1 MDAPPLDE
9 LSARLGI
16 VPREPELIR
25 QAFVHSSYFN
35 ENPTLAA
42 GHNERL
48 EFYGDAVIGVAVSR
62 LLFERYPD
70 EDEGFLTARRAALV
84 NREALAVMA
93 LSIGLDRYLLLGRGE
108 TEAGGATRPSVLAA
122 CFEALAGAISL
133 SEGHRAAE
141 AVLERVFGP
150 QLDALAAVP
159 GPPKSAKSLPPGVDP
174 APPWREAQLP
184 GRRHH
189 RPATRPALPGHC
201 GGRRRGAGGRV
212 PDRAGSAQR
221 SRPPRRRCWS
231 SLTSPATPCSRPFR
245 EPSQGAAPPRLQ
257 VVCGSDQVRL
267 RAGRERRHR
276 PERLREEQHG

>member
-108 TEAGGATRPSVLAA
+108 TESGGATRPSVLAA

-133 SEGHRAAE
+133 SEGTEQAE
-141 AVLERVFGP
+141 SVLERVFGP
-150 QLDALAAVP
+150 QLDALAAIP
-159 GPPKSAKSLPPGVDP
+159 GPPKSAKSLLQEWTQRHRGVKPTYQVVDTTGPPHDQRFRVTVVVDGAALGV
-174 APPWREAQLP
+174 
-184 GRRHH
+184 
-189 RPATRPALPGHC
+189 
-201 GGRRRGAGGRV
+201 GAGSSRQ
-212 PDRAGSAQR
+212 RA
-221 SRPPRRRCWS
+221 
-231 SLTSPATPCSRPFR
+231 
-245 EPSQGAAPPRLQ
+245 
-257 VVCGSDQVRL
+257 
-267 RAGRERRHR
+267 
-276 PERLREEQHG
+276 EEQAAQAALLELPDIPGDSVQPAVP